1 MSRHRIA
8 TRMIARFLALRLG
21 CSRAVAVAA
30 TLLLAVPGPLAAA
43 ESPWVKSEH
52 ARLRLIAERGA
63 DGVIAAGLEMRLDP
77 DWKTYWRY
85 PGDAGIPPRFD
96 FSGSVNVRDVA
107 VSWPAPHRFGSADS
121 GISIGYDTQVVFP
134 LVVRQTVPGAAT
146 SLVLAFDFAVCGNLC
161 IPATAML
168 QLALPAQSGAA
179 AAASSESARLLDQ
192 ARRRVPR
199 PVALG
204 ESGPL
209 AIAALAVDRS
219 RQPWR
224 VAVEAVAPPDAELFV
239 EGPTA
244 AWALPVP
251 GPGTPRPDGRLRF
264 EFDLDGAPPDAALDD
279 ARLTFTLV
287 TATAATETTT
297 ALPAAP

>member
-1 MSRHRIA
+1 MSRRRIGM
-8 TRMIARFLALRLG
+8 RMMARFLALQLSG
-21 CSRAVAVAA
+21 SRAAA
-30 TLLLAVPGPLAAA
+30 IAAILLLAVPGPLAAA
-43 ESPWVKSEH
+43 ESPWVKGEH

-63 DGVIAAGLEMRLDP
+63 DGTIAAGLEMRLDAG
-77 DWKTYWRY
+77 WKTYWRY

-96 FSGSVNVRDVA
+96 FSGSKNVRDVA

-121 GISIGYDTQVVFP
+121 GISIGYAGQIVFP
-134 LVVRQTVPGAAT
+134 LAVRQTDPGAAT
-146 SLVLAFDFAVCGNLC
+146 NLVLAFDFAVCGNLC
-161 IPATAML
+161 IPVTAAL
-168 QLALPAQSGAA
+168 QLALPARAGAA
-179 AAASSESARLLDQ
+179 SASSEATRLLEQ
-192 ARRRVPR
+192 FRLRVPR
-199 PVALG
+199 ALALG

-209 AIAALAVDRS
+209 AIAALAVDRA